1 MSETFSSLERKLEP
15 VLATSEQS
23 RVNEVLF
30 KVLAD
35 NLCVVNAVAHELGVE
50 PKRGGFPGALWPR
63 WAIMLLP

>member
-1 MSETFSSLERKLEP
+1 
-15 VLATSEQS
+15 LATSEQS

-35 NLCVVNAVAHELGVE
+35 NLCTVDAVAHELGVE
-50 PKRGGFPGALWPR
+50 PTRGGFPGALWPR